1 MKRWIA
7 HVDMDAFFAAVEQRD
22 HPELKG
28 QAVIIGGLS
37 ERGVVST
44 ASYEAR
50 LFGVRSAMPM
60 VEARRRCPQGVFLP
74 CNHRHYAAVSREIRS
89 IMNDFSPLVE
99 PLSLDEAFLDLSGM
113 EWLHPDITELPRQ
126 LTKRIYEEVGLTASA
141 GLAPNKFLA
150 KIASDLKKPQGYVL
164 VRHGEEASFLAPLP
178 IRRLWGIGP
187 KSAAKLT
194 QLGIEKIG
202 QLAKLPLAAL
212 QTALGPTTGSWLH
225 ELALGHDN
233 RPVEPGLEAH
243 SIGNENTFDQDLR
256 STEEKVEALRQL
268 AQKVGQ
274 RLRSRKLGGRT
285 ITLKVRFAS
294 FTTITRSHT
303 YQQPLAYDEDLFQAA
318 RELLE
323 KAPSPEGVRLLGLTA
338 GQLEPLAQQGSLF
351 MEEDQRKE
359 ALYQTL
365 DSLRARFGEQ
375 ALCRGAGPKKTKS
388 TGIEQE

>member
-22 HPELKG
+22 QPELKG

-74 CNHRHYAAVSREIRS
+74 CNHRHYAAVSRDIRR

-99 PLSLDEAFLDLSGM
+99 PLSLDEAFLDLTGM
-113 EWLHPDITELPRQ
+113 EWLHSDIAELPRQ

-150 KIASDLKKPQGYVL
+150 KIASDLKKPHGYVI

-194 QLGIEKIG
+194 QLGIDKIG
-202 QLAKLPLAAL
+202 QLAKLPGNRQQSEFQRQQDREQRRIPEQYRPDGNHDHQQKITKGRQAL
-212 QTALGPTTGSWLH
+212 HRSFPPDFLSAG
-225 ELALGHDN
+225 
-233 RPVEPGLEAH
+233 RPVPPSIEP
-243 SIGNENTFDQDLR
+243 
-256 STEEKVEALRQL
+256 
-268 AQKVGQ
+268 
-274 RLRSRKLGGRT
+274 
-285 ITLKVRFAS
+285 VR
-294 FTTITRSHT
+294 
-303 YQQPLAYDEDLFQAA
+303 
-318 RELLE
+318 
-323 KAPSPEGVRLLGLTA
+323 
-338 GQLEPLAQQGSLF
+338 
-351 MEEDQRKE
+351 
-359 ALYQTL
+359 
-365 DSLRARFGEQ
+365 
-375 ALCRGAGPKKTKS
+375 
-388 TGIEQE
+388 

>member
-1 MKRWIA
+1 
-7 HVDMDAFFAAVEQRD
+7 MDAFFAAVEQRD
-22 HPELKG
+22 QPELKG

-74 CNHRHYAAVSREIRS
+74 GNHRHYAAVSRDIRR

-99 PLSLDEAFLDLSGM
+99 PLSLDEAFLDLTGM
-113 EWLHPDITELPRQ
+113 EWLHSDITELPRH
-126 LTKRIYEEVGLTASA
+126 LMKRIYEEVGLTASA

-150 KIASDLKKPQGYVL
+150 KIASDLKKPHGYVI
-164 VRHGEEASFLAPLP
+164 VRHGEETSFLAPLP

-202 QLAKLPLAAL
+202 QLATLPLAAL
-212 QTALGPTTGSWLH
+212 QTAFGHTTGSWLH

-233 RPVEPGLEAH
+233 RPVEPDLEAH
-243 SIGNENTFDQDLR
+243 SIGNENTFDQDLQSR
-256 STEEKVEALRQL
+256 EEKLEALRQL

-318 RELLE
+318 QELLQ
-323 KAPSPEGVRLLGLTA
+323 KAASPEGVRLLGITA
-338 GQLEPLAQQGSLF
+338 GQLEPLTQQGSLF

-365 DSLRARFGEQ
+365 DTLRERFGEQ
-375 ALCRGAGPKKTKS
+375 ALCRGAKPKARKS
-388 TGIEQE
+388 TRIEQE

>member
-1 MKRWIA
+1 M
-7 HVDMDAFFAAVEQRD
+7 HVDMDAFYASVEILDQ
-22 HPELKG
+22 PELKG

-74 CNHRHYAAVSREIRS
+74 GNHRHYAAVSRDIRR

-99 PLSLDEAFLDLSGM
+99 PLSLDEAFLDLTGM
-113 EWLHPDITELPRQ
+113 EWLHSDITELPRQ
-126 LTKRIYEEVGLTASA
+126 LMKRIYEEVGLTASA

-150 KIASDLKKPQGYVL
+150 KIASDLKKPHGYVI
-164 VRHGEEASFLAPLP
+164 VRHGEETSFLAPLP

-202 QLAKLPLAAL
+202 QLATLPLAAL
-212 QTALGPTTGSWLH
+212 QTAFGHTTGSWLH

-233 RPVEPGLEAH
+233 RPVEPDLEAH
-243 SIGNENTFDQDLR
+243 SIGNENTFDQDLQSR
-256 STEEKVEALRQL
+256 EEKLEALRQL

-318 RELLE
+318 QELLQ
-323 KAPSPEGVRLLGLTA
+323 KAASPEGVRLLGITA
-338 GQLEPLAQQGSLF
+338 GQLEPLTQQGSLF

-365 DSLRARFGEQ
+365 DTLRERFGEQ
-375 ALCRGAGPKKTKS
+375 ALCRGAKPKARKS
-388 TGIEQE
+388 TRIEQE